1 MNGKKDIFDTV
12 DVFYSIDTYLFNG
25 IVSLPAYINTLVNEL
40 TSISLGNV
48 NTILSVSFGIYVT
61 VKFNTAFVYVLVL
74 HVNSNVTPVIVFA
87 LRSVMFTI
95 Q

>member
-40 TSISLGNV
+40 TYISLANV
-48 NTILSVSFGIYVT
+48 NTILSVSFGISVT
-61 VKFNTAFVYVLVL
+61 VKFNTAIVYVLVL
-74 HVNSNVTPVIVFA
+74 HVRSNVTEVNVFA
-87 LRSVMFTI
+87 LKPLIFTT